1 MMPPSLE
8 SLFSPRSIAVVGASR
23 RPGTVGYEIVHNLL
37 KHRYE
42 GVVYPVNPR
51 ARSVHSLPTWRSVRD
66 IPGEVD
72 LAVVV
77 VPKEAVLEVID
88 ECGARGVPA
97 AVVISAGFSE
107 VGEEGRR
114 REARLQARARRYG
127 MRLVGPNCMGIL
139 NTDPAVRMNATFA
152 PSMPPAGSVSLL
164 SQSGAVGMTILDYA
178 AEYGIGIR
186 NFVSIGNKIDVSG
199 NDLLEHWEDDPD
211 TRVILM
217 YLETFGNPRHF
228 TRIARRISRKK
239 PIIVVKPGRTGRG
252 AGSGAWHTGEL
263 AAGDAAVDAL
273 LEQCGVL
280 RAHTVEEL
288 FDLAMG
294 FGTLPPPAGGRVA
307 VVTNAGGPGVM
318 IADACRKGGLELVEL
333 PDQTVQA
340 LRRDLAEEASVGNPV
355 DLIATAEPDSYG
367 AALRTV
373 LGAPV
378 VDGAIA
384 AFMPPFGV
392 RQEDVASVIVQASQ
406 AHPSK
411 PLLAVFMGRD
421 GLRKG
426 REALHRAGVPAYIFP
441 ESAARTLAAL
451 HDYGQW
457 LRRPVQAPT
466 HFQVDKGEATRILD
480 AAAEAGH
487 DALGD
492 EDARAIL
499 AAYGIPAAPGRVV
512 HSREAAVA
520 ASAELGFPVVLRA
533 LIPHIVERFDL
544 GGSLVGLR
552 DEDSVGVAYDALVA
566 EMGDRWTVEDVP
578 GVRVAPFQPHGQ
590 ELILGM
596 TTDATFGPLLMFG
609 LGGPHVET
617 LRDVAFRVPPVTEQE
632 AHAMIS
638 SIRSFPLL
646 QGAGGGTGVDISS
659 LTEVIQRLSQLVIDH
674 PRVRELEVD
683 PLIASK
689 EGATAQ
695 EIRIRGMPRDRSET
709 PISGSQV
716 GSTSQAESS
725 R

>member
-1 MMPPSLE
+1 MPSSLHP
-8 SLFSPRSIAVVGASR
+8 LFSPSSIAVIGASR
-23 RPGTVGYEIVHNLL
+23 RPGTVGYEIVDNLL

-42 GVVYPVNPR
+42 GVVYAVNPR

-88 ECGARGVPA
+88 QCGARGIPA

-107 VGEEGRR
+107 VGEEGHR

-127 MRLVGPNCMGIL
+127 MRVVGPNSMGIL

-152 PSMPPAGSVSLL
+152 PTMPPAGSVSLL

-186 NFVSIGNKIDVSG
+186 HFVSVGNKADVSG

-239 PIIVVKPGRTGRG
+239 PLIVVKPGRTGRE
-252 AGSGAWHTGEL
+252 AGTGSWHTGEL
-263 AAGDAAVDAL
+263 ASGDAAVDAL

-288 FDLAMG
+288 FDLAMA

-318 IADACRKGGLELVEL
+318 IADACRKGGLELVDL
-333 PDQTVQA
+333 PEPTIGA
-340 LRRDLAEEASVGNPV
+340 LRRDLAAEEASVGNPV
-355 DLIATAEPDSYG
+355 DLIATAEPGSYG
-367 AALRTV
+367 SALRTV
-373 LGAPV
+373 LRAPV
-378 VDGAIA
+378 VDGVIA

-392 RQEDVASVIVQASQ
+392 RQEDVAGVIVEASRE
-406 AHPSK
+406 HPTK

-426 REALHRAGVPAYIFP
+426 RAALHEAGVPAYIFP
-441 ESAARTLAAL
+441 ESAARALAAL
-451 HDYGQW
+451 HGYGRW
-457 LRRPVQAPT
+457 LRQPVQAPT
-466 HFQVDKGEATRILD
+466 HFQVEKAVVSGILD
-480 AAAEAGH
+480 AATEQGET
-487 DALGD
+487 ALGT
-492 EDARAIL
+492 EEGRAIL
-499 AAYGIPAAPGRVV
+499 AAYGIPSGPGRVV
-512 HSREAAVA
+512 PSRAAATA
-520 ASAELGFPVVLRA
+520 AAAELGFPVVLKA
-533 LIPHIVERFDL
+533 PPPHIVERFDV
-544 GGSLVGLR
+544 GGSRGELLDAAAVGA
-552 DEDSVGVAYDALVA
+552 AYDAMAA
-566 EMGDRWTVEDVP
+566 EMGDRGLDDASP
-578 GVRVAPFQPHGQ
+578 AVRVAPFHRHAQ

-596 TTDATFGPLLMFG
+596 TTDATFGPLVMFG

-617 LRDVAFRVPPVTEQE
+617 LRDVTFRVPPVTEQE

-646 QGAGGGTGVDISS
+646 RGVNGGPGVDLVS
-659 LTEVIQRLSQLVIDH
+659 LAGVIQRLSQLVIDH
-674 PRVRELEVD
+674 PRIRELEVD
-683 PLIASK
+683 PLVATP

-695 EIRIRGMPRDRSET
+695 EVRIRVVPREHLGTASA
-709 PISGSQV
+709 SYV
-716 GSTSQAESS
+716 GPA